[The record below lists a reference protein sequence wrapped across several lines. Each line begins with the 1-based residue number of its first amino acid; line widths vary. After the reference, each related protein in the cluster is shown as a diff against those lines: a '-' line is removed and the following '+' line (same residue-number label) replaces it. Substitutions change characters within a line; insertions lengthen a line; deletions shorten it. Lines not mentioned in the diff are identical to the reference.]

1 MQILNICTSYIL
13 FYNHKPCLLWG
24 AAIAMQGAT
33 DQMCQNMK
41 SNHNFPEWKLSNIIA
56 TITDAANSEHLYG
69 PYHVL

>member
-1 MQILNICTSYIL
+1 
-13 FYNHKPCLLWG
+13 
-24 AAIAMQGAT
+24 MQGAT